1 MKKILI
7 LMTLVLTLSLGV
19 QASGQKHRHTPQ
31 AEQVDSV
38 VAYSDTTGT
47 DTVVKTHSRKV
58 TITTRTSP
66 WSTRTTTYDL
76 DDEDDFPGFFSTVMK
91 NMNHGIAGMFFVL
104 AMILILF
111 VLAPVAIII
120 ALFYFINKNRKQKM
134 KLAFQGRGA
143 PVSGLAEQICSLDGI
158 ERVAVEGSDL
168 PSGWGRFWDGI
179 AACAPNS
186 QRGGTKIYHL
196 PQPVMDTPAKTMQ
209 TRQLGGGAEVPD
221 RMKSPD
227 DIAPLFAC
235 IMAFTAATMVSKE
248 KQKMY
253 ESAYAS
259 GSTLVFC

>member
-134 KLAFQGRGA
+134 KLAQMAMQQGQPIPDQLLDEKPANADEEYQKGMRQCFVGVGLMVFLGYAAGQVGFGIGA
-143 PVSGLAEQICSLDGI
+143 LVLCIGLGKVFASRTARKNE
-158 ERVAVEGSDL
+158 
-168 PSGWGRFWDGI
+168 
-179 AACAPNS
+179 
-186 QRGGTKIYHL
+186 
-196 PQPVMDTPAKTMQ
+196 TMNN
-209 TRQLGGGAEVPD
+209 TLNNN
-221 RMKSPD
+221 
-227 DIAPLFAC
+227 DI
-235 IMAFTAATMVSKE
+235 I
-248 KQKMY
+248 QH
-253 ESAYAS
+253 
-259 GSTLVFC
+259 